1 VCRIS
6 ERLVIHPSENAIIPE
21 GTLNSGC
28 ERSKKVNQG
37 TPAKKLGLFL
47 FSLALS
53 FVPSLAIA
61 QTQPTPAS
69 DGTGTL
75 VTPSSANPNQLDITG
90 GQLSRDGANLFHS
103 FSQFGLN
110 QGQIANFLSNP
121 AIQNILTRVTGGNAS
136 YINGIIQVTGGNS
149 NLFMMNPAGIVFG
162 PNASLNVPASF
173 TATTATGI
181 GFGNDYWFNATG
193 TNNYADLVGTPSS
206 FVFATS
212 QPGAIVNAGQLSAGQ
227 DLSLVGGTV
236 VSTGNLQAQEG
247 QISITAVPEQSMVRL
262 SLEGHA
268 LSLEIP
274 ASALTNNGITPTT
287 LPALLTGS
295 GQTTGLTVDN
305 TGQVQLPGSN
315 LPIQSGDVAIR
326 GNVTGESAA
335 ITASNTVTLVESQLS
350 TTNDLNL
357 QAGNTVRI
365 RTSTNQPFQAESGGN
380 FLINAGQ
387 EVDILALERRN
398 PETPPFQSGGNF
410 TITSP
415 NISFDSHLNSGG
427 DVTFTGDTKSLFDP
441 IFTVGGDFTLTNYT
455 GAALKIEA
463 GGDIVAGD
471 ITITQ
476 PDTPDNIPTTDP
488 DFEILTTTPALIL
501 RSGGTIDVGN
511 INTSNQGDGPA
522 GPVRITGQGDINI
535 GDITARDLGDGS
547 AGSITV
553 LSAGGNITVENIDTS
568 DQGLGNSG
576 TITLTAAG
584 TITHGEFNWSNLGE
598 GTQASSPIVRPNQGG
613 SITPP
618 PLPGNGGTTT
628 PPGGGTT
635 EPPGNGGT
643 TPPGNGNGGTTTP
656 PGNGNG
662 GTTTPPGNGGTTT
675 PPGNGNG
682 GTTTP
687 PGNGNGGTTT
697 PPGNGNGGTTTPPG
711 NGGTTTPPGNGGTT
725 TPPGNGGTTTPPGNG
740 GTTTPPGNGGTTTPP
755 GNGNGGTTTPP
766 GNGNGGTTTPPGNG
780 GTTTPPGNGNGG
792 TTTPPGNGNG
802 GTTTPP
808 GNGNGGT
815 TTLRGNR
822 GSNDSGSSP
831 PSNGDTGSANV
842 DTGDSSDGGT
852 TNPPGDTT
860 LYSRIANSSGDID
873 NKPPISPERGTKLIA
888 SLEEPLT
895 RQFKQYFGQSSPT
908 QPVSLAE
915 IREVLRKVEQATG
928 VKPALIYATFV
939 PQTPSTNGATNVPE
953 SGTSLN
959 LEIESPEDELDLVL
973 VTAEGEPIRHRVTGA
988 TRAKVIKG
996 VRSFLSEVTNA
1007 QSGRDYQAPGKQLY
1021 RWLMTPLEADLKARG
1036 IQNLSFIMDKGL
1048 RSLPIAALYDGEQ
1061 FLIEKYSVG
1070 LMPSLSLTDTRY
1082 KSIQGMEVLA
1092 MGAAQFK
1099 NKKPLPAV
1107 PVELSLITSS
1117 LWQGKSFL
1125 NNDFTLQNLKS
1136 QRQKFGLV
1144 HLATHATF
1152 RPGAP
1157 SNSYIELGNNNQLEL
1172 NQLSELGWND
1182 PPVELLV
1189 LSACRTA
1196 LGDEQAELGFAGLAV
1211 QAGVK
1216 SAIAS
1221 LWSVS
1226 DEGTLAL
1233 MTELYH
1239 QLKEAPI
1246 KADAL
1251 RRAQIAM
1258 LKGEVV
1264 IKEGKLITDQ
1274 ESIDLPPALAR
1285 LGTKNLTHPYFWAGF
1300 TMIGSPW

>member
-1 VCRIS
+1 
-6 ERLVIHPSENAIIPE
+6 
-21 GTLNSGC
+21 
-28 ERSKKVNQG
+28 
-37 TPAKKLGLFL
+37 
-47 FSLALS
+47 
-53 FVPSLAIA
+53 
-61 QTQPTPAS
+61 
-69 DGTGTL
+69 
-75 VTPSSANPNQLDITG
+75 
-90 GQLSRDGANLFHS
+90 
-103 FSQFGLN
+103 
-110 QGQIANFLSNP
+110 
-121 AIQNILTRVTGGNAS
+121 
-136 YINGIIQVTGGNS
+136 
-149 NLFMMNPAGIVFG
+149 M
-162 PNASLNVPASF
+162 
-173 TATTATGI
+173 
-181 GFGNDYWFNATG
+181 
-193 TNNYADLVGTPSS
+193 
-206 FVFATS
+206 
-212 QPGAIVNAGQLSAGQ
+212 
-227 DLSLVGGTV
+227 
-236 VSTGNLQAQEG
+236 
-247 QISITAVPEQSMVRL
+247 
-262 SLEGHA
+262 
-268 LSLEIP
+268 
-274 ASALTNNGITPTT
+274 
-287 LPALLTGS
+287 
-295 GQTTGLTVDN
+295 
-305 TGQVQLPGSN
+305 
-315 LPIQSGDVAIR
+315 
-326 GNVTGESAA
+326 
-335 ITASNTVTLVESQLS
+335 
-350 TTNDLNL
+350 
-357 QAGNTVRI
+357 
-365 RTSTNQPFQAESGGN
+365 
-380 FLINAGQ
+380 
-387 EVDILALERRN
+387 
-398 PETPPFQSGGNF
+398 
-410 TITSP
+410 
-415 NISFDSHLNSGG
+415 
-427 DVTFTGDTKSLFDP
+427 
-441 IFTVGGDFTLTNYT
+441 
-455 GAALKIEA
+455 
-463 GGDIVAGD
+463 
-471 ITITQ
+471 
-476 PDTPDNIPTTDP
+476 
-488 DFEILTTTPALIL
+488 
-501 RSGGTIDVGN
+501 
-511 INTSNQGDGPA
+511 
-522 GPVRITGQGDINI
+522 
-535 GDITARDLGDGS
+535 
-547 AGSITV
+547 
-553 LSAGGNITVENIDTS
+553 
-568 DQGLGNSG
+568 
-576 TITLTAAG
+576 
-584 TITHGEFNWSNLGE
+584 
-598 GTQASSPIVRPNQGG
+598 
-613 SITPP
+613 
-618 PLPGNGGTTT
+618 
-628 PPGGGTT
+628 
-635 EPPGNGGT
+635 
-643 TPPGNGNGGTTTP
+643 
-656 PGNGNG
+656 
-662 GTTTPPGNGGTTT
+662 
-675 PPGNGNG
+675 
-682 GTTTP
+682 
-687 PGNGNGGTTT
+687 
-697 PPGNGNGGTTTPPG
+697 
-711 NGGTTTPPGNGGTT
+711 
-725 TPPGNGGTTTPPGNG
+725 
-740 GTTTPPGNGGTTTPP
+740 
-755 GNGNGGTTTPP
+755 
-766 GNGNGGTTTPPGNG
+766 
-780 GTTTPPGNGNGG
+780 
-792 TTTPPGNGNG
+792 
-802 GTTTPP
+802 
-808 GNGNGGT
+808 
-815 TTLRGNR
+815 
-822 GSNDSGSSP
+822 
-831 PSNGDTGSANV
+831 
-842 DTGDSSDGGT
+842 
-852 TNPPGDTT
+852 
-860 LYSRIANSSGDID
+860 
-873 NKPPISPERGTKLIA
+873 
-888 SLEEPLT
+888 T